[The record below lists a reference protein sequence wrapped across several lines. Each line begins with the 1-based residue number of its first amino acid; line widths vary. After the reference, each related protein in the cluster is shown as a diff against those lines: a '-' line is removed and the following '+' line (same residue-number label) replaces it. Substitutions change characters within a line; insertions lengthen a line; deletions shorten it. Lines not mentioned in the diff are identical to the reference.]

1 MFSSLFSFFLK
12 GKEEGDSS
20 SDAEQ
25 TAPGSHI
32 PYHPGLIKQLV
43 SDHRDLLALYKR
55 IEEGRVSADYRRVDS
70 LLEEF
75 AGALRSHLLTE
86 NVKLYV
92 YLKHAL
98 SNDPENAALMQ
109 QMRSE
114 MMHIGKSVVS
124 FLEKY
129 HKCSWDDPSRKQF
142 AADMAQIGAV
152 LVKRINT
159 EEDTL
164 YPLYMSPDSYA

>member
-12 GKEEGDSS
+12 GKEEDESPQ
-20 SDAEQ
+20 DREHR
-25 TAPGSHI
+25 APGSHI
-32 PYHPGLIKQLV
+32 PYYPDLIKHLTAE
-43 SDHRDLLALYKR
+43 HKDLLALYQR
-55 IEEGRVSADYRRVDS
+55 IENARAGADYGRVDD

-75 AGALRSHLLTE
+75 ASVLRGHLLTE

-92 YLKHAL
+92 YLKYVL
-98 SNDPENAALMQ
+98 SKDPENAALMQ
-109 QMRSE
+109 QMRTE
-114 MMHIGKSVVS
+114 MMHIGRSVVA
-124 FLEKY
+124 FLDTY
-129 HKCSWDDPSRKQF
+129 HKCAWDEAMRQQF

-164 YPLYMSPDSYA
+164 YPLYMPPDAYA